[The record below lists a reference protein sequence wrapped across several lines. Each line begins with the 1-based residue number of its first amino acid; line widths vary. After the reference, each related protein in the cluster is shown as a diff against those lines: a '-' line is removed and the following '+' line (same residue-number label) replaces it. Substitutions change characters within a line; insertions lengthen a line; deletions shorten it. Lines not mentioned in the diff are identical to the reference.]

1 MEDVKQTSNDP
12 ERGGNDLKE
21 KRDNLEKALNALS
34 PNEMETIVG
43 GLSKNAKL
51 ALQIGGAAAA
61 TLLVAGGAGAAAYFG
76 AKSGATVHRPK
87 RPMNGNGWDDGGGL

>member
-12 ERGGNDLKE
+12 ERRGNDLKE

-51 ALQIGGAAAA
+51 ALQIGGTAAA
-61 TLLVAGGAGAAAYFG
+61 TLLVTGRVCYLGF
-76 AKSGATVHRPK
+76 KSGTRSKIGQTFDFMLDH
-87 RPMNGNGWDDGGGL
+87 